1 MSSGIPLPWSR
12 PHPYTIDLISSV
24 GCLSLIRYLSLF
36 DLDCNAG
43 AVGRL
48 AARPPEG
55 STARGLLPRSG
66 GPAPPTD
73 REDEGR
79 GPGGA
84 CQGDARS
91 PLALALERAEATAQ
105 SCLGFPRDLPPPPR
119 RCRHLRLLL

>member
-43 AVGRL
+43 AV
-48 AARPPEG
+48 
-55 STARGLLPRSG
+55 
-66 GPAPPTD
+66 D
-73 REDEGR
+73 D
-79 GPGGA
+79 
-84 CQGDARS
+84 RS

-105 SCLGFPRDLPPPPR
+105 SCLGFPRDLPHSPR
-119 RCRHLRLLL
+119 RGRHLRLLLPAYTRRMAIGPGRFDQDTSRTAIAGLGDAAALDPVARGAF